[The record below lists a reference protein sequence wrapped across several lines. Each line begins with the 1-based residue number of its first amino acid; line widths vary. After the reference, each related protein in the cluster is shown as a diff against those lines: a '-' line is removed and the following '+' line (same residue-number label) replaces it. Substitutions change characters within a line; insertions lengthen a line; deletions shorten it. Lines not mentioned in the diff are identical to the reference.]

1 MELRTPGGVVISVR
15 EDKVV
20 GYLDRGCTVVEDN
33 ASDVEDNASDE
44 APKPTPRKRTTA
56 AQAKK

>member
-33 ASDVEDNASDE
+33 ASDE